1 MELASKA
8 VFPFEPGG
16 RSVAV
21 DAVATP
27 YSTNASFRETLAD
40 LARLS
45 YLKARA
51 RYRVTLSGAS
61 VLGSATIR
69 LTDGVNDYLTAVL
82 DLTSGTSFSGS
93 ADVDLSALAGQ
104 TPLLWELEVTVAA
117 TAAVTAEVVGHV
129 AVESPLVIGTC

>member
-1 MELASKA
+1 MQITSKA
-8 VFPFEPGG
+8 VFPFEPS

-21 DAVATP
+21 DSVAVA
-27 YSTNASFRETLAD
+27 YSTHADFRENLAD

-61 VLGSATIR
+61 GTGAAT
-69 LTDGVNDYLTAVL
+69 LTLTGGANDYLSVDL
-82 DLTSGTSFSGS
+82 DLASATTFYGAYEVDFSGI
-93 ADVDLSALAGQ
+93 AGQ
-104 TPLLWELEVTVAA
+104 TALMWKLDVTTAA
-117 TAAVTAEVVGHV
+117 EAAVTAEVVGHV